1 MFFGQKGS
9 FPRKTRYSKVLGEKN
24 AKKGKFKSFS
34 RKNDVIHGKCWE
46 TIKAIFCEKE
56 ENFWSERKFLR
67 KKSYNW

>member
-1 MFFGQKGS
+1 
-9 FPRKTRYSKVLGEKN
+9 VLGEKN